1 MYTVILLI
9 SPARQRMKQR
19 THYAQA
25 RTTPRIKERKLNW
38 AKVIGVAAPTA
49 GVLLF
54 VATYGVVGSMDYN
67 DELIIANAVNE
78 HRHQIVC
85 TAAIDKAIQEHYGIT
100 DEQIKAEN
108 CRLSQ

>member
-1 MYTVILLI
+1 MYTVILPI
-9 SPARQRMKQR
+9 SPDRQRMKQR

-49 GVLLF
+49 GALLF
-54 VATYGVVGSMDYN
+54 VAAYGAVGSMDYN

-78 HRHQIVC
+78 HRRQIVC
-85 TAAIDKAIQEHYGIT
+85 TAAVDSSIQEHYGII
-100 DEQIKAEN
+100 DEQIKAED
-108 CRLSQ
+108 CQWPQ